1 MDKILIIY
9 PVLPVVLMNFI
20 VMFHMRY
27 MIVKAIKNRDAEYKY
42 FRAYEGSAPEYLLTA
57 RHHYKNFFEIPILFY
72 LLCLV
77 LYIIDDVSAIDLWI
91 AWLFVIFKGI
101 HSYIRITSNYV
112 PYRAYSFNVCA
123 FLLLGGWIIL
133 AIKIV

>member
-27 MIVKAIKNRDAEYKY
+27 MIVKAIKNRDTKYKY

-133 AIKIV
+133 AIKIL

>member
-1 MDKILIIY
+1 MDNILIIY
-9 PVLPVVLMNFI
+9 PILPVVLMNFI

-27 MIVKAIKNRDAEYKY
+27 MIVKAIKKRDVKYKY
-42 FRAYEGSAPEYLLTA
+42 FRAYEGSAPEYLLTS

-77 LYIIDDVSAIDLWI
+77 LYMIDDVSAIDLWI
-91 AWLFVIFKGI
+91 AWLFVLFKGI

-112 PYRAYSFNVCA
+112 PYRAYSFNVCV
-123 FLLLGGWIIL
+123 FLLFVGWIIL
-133 AIKIV
+133 VIKIL

>member
-27 MIVKAIKNRDAEYKY
+27 MIVKAIKNRDTKYKY

-112 PYRAYSFNVCA
+112 PYRAYPFNVCA

>member
-1 MDKILIIY
+1 
-9 PVLPVVLMNFI
+9 MNFI

-27 MIVKAIKNRDAEYKY
+27 MIVKAIKNRDVKYKY
-42 FRAYEGSAPEYLLTA
+42 FRAYEGSAPEYLLTS

-77 LYIIDDVSAIDLWI
+77 LYMIDDVSAIDLWI
-91 AWLFVIFKGI
+91 AWLFVLFKGI

-112 PYRAYSFNVCA
+112 PYRAYSFNVCV
-123 FLLLGGWIIL
+123 FLLFGGWIIL
-133 AIKIV
+133 VIKIL